1 MAEKKRL
8 VFIHGFLENAG
19 MWQSIISG
27 ISKKNYIVNTPEL
40 PGHGNNP
47 NLPTVHVAEAWCE
60 NIIQQL
66 NLSSDERVFV
76 VGHSM
81 GGYLASTLVGMIN
94 DQVSGLCLFHSKGG
108 ADLEQKR
115 EERLR
120 AIEAAK
126 SNKELYVRTM
136 INNIFFEG
144 TRSSHQSHIEKQID
158 YAKSLSLET
167 IIASQEVM
175 ISRPDNINRLQERG
189 FPLFYFLGELDTSLP
204 IGMMMDE
211 VSQLPGALV
220 HVEPGIG
227 HMGHIE
233 ATKSVIGFIQRI
245 LHTDL

>member
-27 ISKKNYIVNTPEL
+27 ISKKNYVVNTPEL
-40 PGHGNNP
+40 PGHGNHLSLP
-47 NLPTVHVAEAWCE
+47 NAHVAEAWCDD
-60 NIIQQL
+60 IIRQL
-66 NLSSDERVFV
+66 NISLDESVFV
-76 VGHSM
+76 IGHSM
-81 GGYLASTLVGMIN
+81 GGYLASTLVGMIK
-94 DQVSGLCLFHSKGG
+94 DQVSGLCLFHSKAGS
-108 ADLEQKR
+108 DLEQKR

-136 INNIFFEG
+136 ISNIFFEG
-144 TRSSHQSHIEKQID
+144 TRSKHHAHIEKQIE

-175 ISRPDNINRLQERG
+175 ISRPDNIVRLQERH
-189 FPLFYFLGELDTSLP
+189 FPLFYFLGEHDTSLP
-204 IGMMMDE
+204 LGMMMKE
-211 VSQLPGALV
+211 VNQLPGALV
-220 HVEPGIG
+220 HIEPGIG

-233 ATKSVIGFIQRI
+233 ATKSAIDFIQRI